1 MLNPPVSTFIFF
13 RYNFTIYF
21 LKVALY
27 PIEDIMAQQDLLL
40 NALNKANRALA
51 ILEEQM
57 AGYGSLAA
65 PANLIIELEDKRN
78 EVLNIQN
85 RLAELDKPVVSTPA
99 LNPSLAIDAQTA
111 ELLEPEYPALLD
123 ALLDGKLVFF
133 LGNEISPHNPVDS
146 SASSEK
152 ELALLLAKKFRFTL
166 EGEPDLVRVAQRVSV
181 LNGSGPLYDTLRPM
195 LSTEQSPI
203 YLHHFLAN
211 LPTTLKA
218 KGCNT
223 PYQLI
228 VTNNFDNL
236 LEKAFQEAGEPYDL
250 VAYIAEGEHRNKFWH
265 WPPGDKQGRLVGNA
279 NLDIKLSPEE
289 RTIILKIHGAAF
301 GADPKST
308 RYAITEDHYID
319 YISRT
324 GILEL
329 VPVTILE
336 KLHTSQLLFLGYSL
350 EDWNQRA
357 MLYRLWGEQRFNYLP
372 SWAVQ
377 TSVSPMDKKL
387 WERRDATPL
396 TVRLDWFI
404 QGLNDL
410 VQNLPGG
417 KV

>member
-1 MLNPPVSTFIFF
+1 
-13 RYNFTIYF
+13 
-21 LKVALY
+21 
-27 PIEDIMAQQDLLL
+27 MAQQDLLL
-40 NALNKANRALA
+40 NALNKAKRALA
-51 ILEEQM
+51 VLEEQA
-57 AGYGSLAA
+57 AGFGSLNI
-65 PANLIIELEDKRN
+65 PAHLRIELEDKRK
-78 EVLNIQN
+78 EVQDIQN
-85 RLAELDKPVVSTPA
+85 RLAELDKPVATPS
-99 LNPSLAIDAQTA
+99 PSSVIDTQTT

-133 LGNEISPHNPVDS
+133 LGNEISQTGPVDS
-146 SASSEK
+146 HANNEK
-152 ELALLLAKKFRFTL
+152 ELALQLARKFRFPL

-181 LNGSGPLYDTLRPM
+181 LNGSGPLYDTLRP
-195 LSTEQSPI
+195 LLLRENTPT
-203 YLHHFLAN
+203 YLHRFLAT
-211 LPTTLKA
+211 LPATLKA

-228 VTNNFDNL
+228 VTNNFDDL
-236 LEKAFQEAGEPYDL
+236 LEKAYQEINEPYDL

-279 NLDIKLSPEE
+279 NLDIKLSAEE
-289 RTIILKIHGAAF
+289 RTIILKIHGAAL

-319 YISRT
+319 YISRS

-372 SWAVQ
+372 SWSVQ
-377 TSVSPMDKKL
+377 SSVSPMDKKL
-387 WERRDATPL
+387 WERREATPL
-396 TVRLDWFI
+396 LVRLDWFI
-404 QGLNDL
+404 EGFNHQL
-410 VQNLPGG
+410 QNLPGG
-417 KV
+417 KA